1 MVEALTLVYLTLISL
16 VAVAAG
22 LNICISCYLICMCME
37 LKRPLHEEDND
48 EEGEFAMIEI
58 PQFGITDQFVPFPS
72 DLNNNICRFV

>member
-1 MVEALTLVYLTLISL
+1 MVEALILVYLILISL

-22 LNICISCYLICMCME
+22 LNVCTSCYLICME

-48 EEGEFAMIEI
+48 EEGEFAMIEM